1 MKAIRNGEVYD
12 YMLTKHIIH
21 RITQRE
27 ISPIM
32 IQKVLGNG
40 EKQELRSTVYQYTV
54 DMGDFVICVITK
66 EFKVDRIILTAI
78 KKKKNRNKKKRR
90 NNNENRV
97 SESKSVYRDE
107 GATGTITI
115 GNILR
120 IANSRENRQWV
131 LR

>member
-1 MKAIRNGEVYD
+1 MKAIKNGKIYEYQ
-12 YMLTKHIIH
+12 LTRHVIH

-32 IQKVLGNG
+32 IQEVLSNG
-40 EKQELRSTVYQYTV
+40 EKQEISSPTYQYTV
-54 DMGDFVICVITK
+54 DMEDFVICVITK
-66 EFKVDRIILTAI
+66 EFKVDKIILTVI
-78 KKKKNRNKKKRR
+78 RKNKNRTKKRRR
-90 NNNENRV
+90 NNNENRI

-115 GNILR
+115 GDILR